1 VVTQLQLHKRH
12 LRELIAIPRRCIGK
26 SNSLNEIRREEI
38 ISSALR
44 GLVRLPQPGLTAS
57 CRSVS
62 ASSFFCNGLERMV
75 AGAEYRA
82 RVNPENSHR

>member
-1 VVTQLQLHKRH
+1 VDGVRFQLPAVAETAQLQLHKGH

-38 ISSALR
+38 ISAALR
-44 GLVRLPQPGLTAS
+44 ERVAMPQPGLTAS

-62 ASSFFCNGLERMV
+62 ASSFF
-75 AGAEYRA
+75 
-82 RVNPENSHR
+82 